1 MSFFND
7 FLEYFN
13 LEGVT
18 DKTMITFIVGVGL
31 VVVGKIKI
39 ENLND
44 DQIDLKSN
52 KNLIK
57 IFGEDL
63 KIKSVSKGELIIA
76 GEVKSISTGDNI

>member
-13 LEGVT
+13 LESVT